1 MPAPLPGDNPQAYI
15 PGDRRRALAR
25 GEDLPR
31 QSRGAAM
38 FVDISGF
45 TSLTEALARELG
57 GRRGAEELTATLQRV
72 FAALLEPL
80 HIWRGSVVY
89 FSGDAVTAWIDGDD
103 GSRATAC
110 GLAMQ
115 SIMHE
120 VGVVSTP
127 GGNAVTLGVKVAV
140 AVGEVHRFVVGDPKV
155 QLIDVLAGRLMDSL
169 AAAEAKSQAGEVVL
183 DSGALASLGDRVT
196 LLETREGDS
205 GPVGIVDALVDPP
218 AVPGAV
224 EEWPALPL
232 ETARQWLLPPVW
244 KRLVAGRGEFLAD
257 LRPAVPVF
265 VRFGGLDFEHDPQA
279 PTVLGDFVTRAQLA
293 LDEVG
298 GSVLQLT
305 IGDKGAYL
313 YAVFGAPLAHEDDA
327 TRACEGAL
335 KLLEIPQEVPVT
347 DVQIGVAT
355 GRLRSG
361 TYGHYERRTF
371 CCLGDAVNLAARLMT
386 RAPANGIWVHG
397 DVAEQTGE
405 RFEWDD
411 LPSITVKGRVQ
422 EVRVR
427 ALRGRSTHRRTR
439 GRPAALN
446 AMVGREA
453 ELARLHEL
461 WQAADGGRGQVVVV
475 QAEAGTGKS
484 RLVGELVGELSA
496 TGVSVARGEA
506 TPIASEAAYAAWRDV
521 WADLLGLDDEPTAD
535 RVTEAVERLE
545 PTLVARSPLLGPVLG
560 LAMPDSDLTASFD
573 GELRKAS
580 LEDLLRRLLVA
591 SAKDS
596 LVVVVEDAHWLDPLS
611 RDVLEGLARAASG
624 ARVLLVLTTRP
635 DGTPLAG
642 LPVGRGDHV
651 TDLALEGL
659 AREASALL
667 VGERHRALTGR
678 EPTAELVATVVGR
691 AEGNAFYLEQLVD
704 YVLAHA
710 SGDDGVDPDA
720 LELPP
725 SLHSLVLSRIDAQ
738 PENQRRAVK
747 VASVI
752 GRAFRSP
759 LVAAAYPD
767 LGPEKVV
774 HDDLVSL
781 TPTRLIDLE
790 DPRDKAF
797 AFGHAVTRDVAYD
810 SIPFAMRSLLHGQV
824 GDALESETDGPDRHL
839 DLLAYHYSRSE
850 DVPKKRRYLL
860 AAADAARSAYA
871 NEAAISYLEQVLP
884 LVDDDERSGVLL
896 HLGES
901 LEVRGDWAGR
911 RGRGVACP
919 RGGRGGGRRSRH
931 RPRADSDGGAAR
943 ASRGATSRPESELA
957 AAEAAFVEVG
967 DEAGRARV
975 LHLRGTLASQ
985 QGHPDQARAA
995 YEASLAVRE
1004 RLGDEAGVAALLT
1017 NLALCRRGRGRPRRG
1032 RAARTGGA
1040 CCAGGR
1046 WTTGEPSACR

>member
-218 AVPGAV
+218 AVPEAV

-496 TGVSVARGEA
+496 AGVSVARGEA

-573 GELRKAS
+573 GELRKTS

-896 HLGES
+896 QLGES
-901 LEVRGDWAGR
+901 LEVRGDWPAAEDAVLRAREAAELVGDAAGIARARTATAELSASRGGTSRPRASWPRLRPPSSRWETRPAGRGCSTCAARWPPCRVIPTR
-911 RGRGVACP
+911 RGR
-919 RGGRGGGRRSRH
+919 RT
-931 RPRADSDGGAAR
+931 RPAWPCASASATRR
-943 ASRGATSRPESELA
+943 ASRR
-957 AAEAAFVEVG
+957 
-967 DEAGRARV
+967 
-975 LHLRGTLASQ
+975 
-985 QGHPDQARAA
+985 
-995 YEASLAVRE
+995 
-1004 RLGDEAGVAALLT
+1004 
-1017 NLALCRRGRGRPRRG
+1017 C
-1032 RAARTGGA
+1032 
-1040 CCAGGR
+1040 
-1046 WTTGEPSACR
+1046 